1 MFDSDKTGKLAEA
14 LRAAGFPP
22 DAANRIAQILG
33 ASISAERVA
42 PPQVDTTPRSM
53 RYVTRGIRKHELTNF
68 DFRDS
73 DPYYR
78 KPRGT
83 TSEDRE
89 RPEPVSTL
97 RTEQS
102 PQQTDSPFNVAGGS
116 FTSSITRGDQV
127 SVGLNING
135 PDRSI
140 ATVDSTSNAI
150 VGKRVRAETDASGL
164 RFFIEETGQE
174 LVWKLQFFAGGDAGL
189 DVVTDVRLTT
199 EGLVVTK
206 QRIAAIGSGEEEET
220 VIPTVSC

>member
-1 MFDSDKTGKLAEA
+1 MLDPDKTGQLADA
-14 LRAAGFPP
+14 LRAGGFPP

-33 ASISAERVA
+33 AAVSAGRVV
-42 PPQVDTTPRSM
+42 PQEVDTTPRSM

-83 TSEDRE
+83 ASEDRE
-89 RPEPVSTL
+89 RPEPVSTV

-174 LVWKLQFFAGGDAGL
+174 LVWRLQFFAGGDAGL
-189 DVVTDVRLTT
+189 EVVTGVELTPA
-199 EGLVVTK
+199 GLVVTK